1 MFYVCL
7 TGKGAECEYLGGG
20 FNYQPGLPLRSRAG
34 FTASEAEPDSPGG
47 RRRLPSW
54 GLRLRGSWGT
64 TVEQLRW
71 GGLIR
76 NLAVLQGGSQL
87 SRKETA
93 PSTGREVGTFMV
105 RLTACSSLLCVTSV
119 MSTCTGTFQPVMEVA
134 EVGDSFVPALA
145 IMCLLLL
152 LYFFTTFLRVGCNQC
167 RCALCCSLVWPG
179 RAKMAPLS
187 KQCRLRASL
196 PAQCCSFPELV
207 DCIVACFPC
216 HCYVSMRGTSRP
228 TVGQSSKLS
237 DMLLS
242 RFSRLHNTQLTKSAW
257 DATVGR
263 VWVLSVSSMAPKMG
277 KELQ

>member
-64 TVEQLRW
+64 TVVQLRW

-134 EVGDSFVPALA
+134 EVGAALCLPLPSCACSCYCTSSQHSFVLA
-145 IMCLLLL
+145 ATSVDVL
-152 LYFFTTFLRVGCNQC
+152 
-167 RCALCCSLVWPG
+167 CA
-179 RAKMAPLS
+179 A
-187 KQCRLRASL
+187 
-196 PAQCCSFPELV
+196 
-207 DCIVACFPC
+207 
-216 HCYVSMRGTSRP
+216 
-228 TVGQSSKLS
+228 
-237 DMLLS
+237 
-242 RFSRLHNTQLTKSAW
+242 
-257 DATVGR
+257 
-263 VWVLSVSSMAPKMG
+263 VSSGQAGPKW
-277 KELQ
+277 LH